1 MTLILWRENM
11 QLDNAFI
18 DRIAQGVLGVV
29 SSVGETREEMVRKV
43 REVVREGVEHFDLV
57 TRDEFEVARKMAA
70 NARLQLDALE
80 KRVVEMEKKL
90 SKDETVE

>member
-1 MTLILWRENM
+1 M

-18 DRIAQGVLGVV
+18 DRIAQNVLGVV
-29 SSVGETREEMVRKV
+29 SSVGETREEMIRKV

-70 NARLQLDALE
+70 NARIQLDALE
-80 KRVVEMEKKL
+80 ARVEELEKKL
-90 SKDETVE
+90 NSESSDES

>member
-1 MTLILWRENM
+1 M